1 MCSEGLDI
9 PTLNAEFLITP
20 KTDVIQIV
28 GRILR
33 AKHAFANPIIYDFI
47 DTHEVF
53 RKQWLKRKAYYK
65 KQNYQIIYTT
75 SESYM
80 VDSKK
85 WTDVFQPELNTK
97 IKRVKKTTSNKSKSS
112 SIRSIV
118 ADSDTESDSS
128 EENQI
133 VDFISKNDFLSGKC
147 LISIKK

>member
-1 MCSEGLDI
+1 MSEEELKKTEKKQVIFASYSMCSEGLDI

-33 AKHAFANPIIYDFI
+33 AKHAFASPVIYDFI

-65 KQNYQIIYTT
+65 KQNYRINEMDSHDYNSVDITT
-75 SESYM
+75 MKKWETGF
-80 VDSKK
+80 SKK
-85 WTDVFQPELNTK
+85 EKNGDELDLTK
-97 IKRVKKTTSNKSKSS
+97 
-112 SIRSIV
+112 
-118 ADSDTESDSS
+118 DSP
-128 EENQI
+128 
-133 VDFISKNDFLSGKC
+133 FIGKC